1 MKGFVECNQ
10 ILEGTKAGKIM
21 NISSSMNKVKGVLKY
36 CTPNLKLACFV
47 CYLKI
52 INTFLKNNACILK

>member
-1 MKGFVECNQ
+1 MPPGPEYGGGPSEKKHELARLEV
-10 ILEGTKAGKIM
+10 ILG
-21 NISSSMNKVKGVLKY
+21 ISAVREY

-52 INTFLKNNACILK
+52 VNTFMINVVCIL